1 MILITLLFL
10 LLTFIIFIIYRV
22 NNPKSPLK
30 SVLYSEKGK
39 NITISYSSPS
49 KKGRLIFGT
58 KSESALVQF
67 DKYWRTGANR
77 RTIIKTATDLT
88 FGDNVLVKGE
98 YAMYT
103 IPGLNKWDITFNSTK
118 SYLGSFK
125 PKPEMDLFTVSA
137 SPKIIK
143 TPIEELSLDF
153 IPQNKSD
160 LKSNA
165 IRLRWDS
172 TEVVIPFD

>member
-1 MILITLLFL
+1 
-10 LLTFIIFIIYRV
+10 
-22 NNPKSPLK
+22 
-30 SVLYSEKGK
+30 
-39 NITISYSSPS
+39 
-49 KKGRLIFGT
+49 
-58 KSESALVQF
+58 
-67 DKYWRTGANR
+67 
-77 RTIIKTATDLT
+77 
-88 FGDNVLVKGE
+88 
-98 YAMYT
+98 MYT

-160 LKSNA
+160 LKSDA

>member
-1 MILITLLFL
+1 MILYTLLFFL
-10 LLTFIIFIIYRV
+10 IAFTIYRL

-103 IPGLNKWDITFNSTK
+103 KPGLNKWDITFNSTK

>member
-22 NNPKSPLK
+22 NNPKSPLT

-67 DKYWRTGANR
+67 DKYWRTG
-77 RTIIKTATDLT
+77 
-88 FGDNVLVKGE
+88 G
-98 YAMYT
+98 
-103 IPGLNKWDITFNSTK
+103 
-118 SYLGSFK
+118 
-125 PKPEMDLFTVSA
+125 
-137 SPKIIK
+137 
-143 TPIEELSLDF
+143 
-153 IPQNKSD
+153 
-160 LKSNA
+160 
-165 IRLRWDS
+165 
-172 TEVVIPFD
+172 